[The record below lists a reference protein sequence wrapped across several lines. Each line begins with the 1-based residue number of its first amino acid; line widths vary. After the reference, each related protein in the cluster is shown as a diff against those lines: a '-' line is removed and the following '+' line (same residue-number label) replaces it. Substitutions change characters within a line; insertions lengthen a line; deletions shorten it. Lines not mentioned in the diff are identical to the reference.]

1 MKRILA
7 ALYVHLFCHAKMRRI
22 NENIAKLGL
31 KGLGLLSSHDDQRN
45 NGELFFLKKVIQ
57 TYKIKSIFDVGAN
70 QGNYAKLCLDLG
82 FDGNIYCF
90 EPHPKTFEI
99 LTKTLKNTTAKF
111 FSLGFSNAEGIAT
124 IYDHQESDGSEHASL
139 YEEVIQSIHGHK
151 AVQHEIVLTTI
162 DAFVEKNKIEHIGL
176 LKIDTE
182 GNEFNIL
189 VGAEKTLRNAKID
202 VIHFEFNEMNIVS
215 KAFVKNFLTILP
227 NYTLYRLL
235 PKGFLEITYEKPL
248 LYELFTYQNI
258 IAVRK
263 GFNVPSGDLK

>member
-7 ALYVHLFCHAKMRRI
+7 SLYARLFCHAKMRRI
-22 NENIAKLGL
+22 NENITKLGL
-31 KGLGLLSSHDDQRN
+31 KGLGLLSSHDDLRN

-70 QGNYAKLCLDLG
+70 QGNYARLCLDLG
-82 FDGNIYCF
+82 FNGNLYCF
-90 EPHPKTFEI
+90 EPHPKTFEV
-99 LTKTLKNTTAKF
+99 LKKTLKNTTANF
-111 FSLGFSNAEGIAT
+111 FNLGFSRSDGIAT

-151 AVQHEIVLTTI
+151 AIQHQIVLTTI
-162 DAFVEKNKIEHIGL
+162 DAFLEKNNIEHIGL

-189 VGAEKTLRNAKID
+189 VGAETTLRNAKID

-258 IAVRK
+258 IAIRK
-263 GFNVPSGDLK
+263 GFNGPSGDLK